1 MNDERSV
8 AEDVAAADGPHAHE
22 GPPMT
27 ELERIR
33 HSAAHVLA
41 TAILRLWPEAQFA
54 AGPPVENGF
63 YYDVELPHRISPE
76 DFEKIEAEMKKEI
89 KANHRFERV
98 ELSRADAL
106 AMASRGELGALGAR
120 PSQSKFKLDI
130 IQNIPEDETITIYR
144 NGDFT
149 DLCAGPHV
157 MRTGNIGA
165 FRLTHVA
172 SAYYKGDESNPQLQR
187 IYGTAFKN
195 KTQLDAYFAMLEE
208 AKKRDH
214 RKLGKEL
221 ELFTFDD
228 DVGPGL
234 PMWLPRGAAIIEEL
248 EKLAKETEFAAG
260 YQRVRTPHIARE
272 SLYLTSG
279 HLPYYAESMFPS
291 MRLLEEKDKERL
303 RKVNAIIAHF
313 DSYGGEVWDRVLN
326 EARSSKL
333 SDDATKEDL
342 FSKLELVHLAERA
355 DDAKLRE
362 LKQIADS
369 IGDPYYLKAMN
380 CPHHHKLYA
389 AVPHSYRDLPLRL
402 AEYGTNYRYEQSGE
416 LFGLMRVRS
425 LQMNDAHIYC
435 TEEQFEDEFNA
446 VNQMYLKYFKIFGI
460 EKYVMRFS
468 THDPAKL
475 GQKFVDN
482 STLWLKTEEMVRG
495 VLQRS
500 GINYIEVPNEAA
512 FYGPK
517 IDVQVWSAIGR
528 EFSIATNQVDFAV
541 PARFGL
547 VYKTH
552 ENTEATPLCIHRA
565 PLGTHERFIGFLIEH
580 YAGNFPL
587 WLAPEQVRVLPIGD
601 EAPLLEY
608 ARAIQAELR
617 SHEVRADLDAS
628 SDHIKA
634 KIASAEQ
641 MKVHTMLVI
650 GNRDMEANAVSVR
663 VHGQGNLGAKPREE
677 VMADILQ
684 SIRERRSQHSSS

>member
-1 MNDERSV
+1 LLALEMNEERSV
-8 AEDVAAADGPHAHE
+8 AEDIAVGDEPRAHE

-41 TAILRLWPEAQFA
+41 TAILRFWPEAQFA

-63 YYDVELPHRISPE
+63 YYDVQLPHRISPE

-89 KANHRFERV
+89 KANHVFERV
-98 ELSRADAL
+98 ELSRVAAL
-106 AMASRGELGALGAR
+106 EMASRGALGALSER
-120 PSQSKFKLDI
+120 SSPSKFKLDI
-130 IQNIPEDETITIYR
+130 IENIPEDEKITIYR

-165 FRLTHVA
+165 FRLTNVA
-172 SAYYKGDESNPQLQR
+172 SAYYKGDEKNPQLQR

-195 KTQLDAYFAMLEE
+195 KTQLDEYFAMLEE

-272 SLYLTSG
+272 QLYLTSG
-279 HLPYYAESMFPS
+279 HLPYYADSMFPP
-291 MRLLEEKDKERL
+291 MELEDRLPSLSRPAGFQPAESAADRQDARL
-303 RKVNAIIAHF
+303 PGQAG
-313 DSYGGEVWDRVLN
+313 SLTSDR
-326 EARSSKL
+326 
-333 SDDATKEDL
+333 
-342 FSKLELVHLAERA
+342 
-355 DDAKLRE
+355 
-362 LKQIADS
+362 
-369 IGDPYYLKAMN
+369 YYLKAMN

-389 AVPHSYRDLPLRL
+389 AVPRSYRDLPLRL

-435 TEEQFEDEFNA
+435 TEEQFESEFNA

-468 THDPAKL
+468 THDPTKL

-482 STLWLKTEEMVRG
+482 SELWLKTEEMVRG

-500 GINYIEVPNEAA
+500 EINYVEVPNEAA

-528 EFSIATNQVDFAV
+528 EFTIATNQVDFAV

-547 VYKTH
+547 TYKTR

-601 EAPLLEY
+601 DAPLLEY
-608 ARAIQAELR
+608 ARAIQNELR
-617 SHEVRADLDAS
+617 AHQVRAELDAS

-634 KIASAEQ
+634 KISAAEQ
-641 MKVHTMLVI
+641 MKVHTMLVV
-650 GNRDMEANAVSVR
+650 GNRDMEADAVSVR
-663 VHGQGNLGAKPREE
+663 VHGQGNLGAKSRVE
-677 VMADILQ
+677 VVADLLAAIK
-684 SIRERRSQHSSS
+684 ERRA